1 MCFTRKFKLNEK
13 QPPFD
18 VVEAF
23 AMYTD
28 KGTHM
33 SAPQFRRFL
42 VEFQSEDPGVVTEAH
57 AVRLV
62 EDIIQR
68 RRHLSHLSKSTKK
81 GLSLTTDDFFYFLFS
96 DDLNGPLNT
105 QVDGIFFSF
114 NELYEKFKTWVPGE
128 FVI

>member
-1 MCFTRKFKLNEK
+1 MCFTRKFKANEK

-28 KGTHM
+28 KGTQM
-33 SAPQFRRFL
+33 NVAQLRRFL
-42 VEFQSEDPGVVTEAH
+42 VEFQAEDPGVVTEAH

-62 EDIIQR
+62 EDIVQR
-68 RRHLSHLSKSTKK
+68 RRHLSHGKTTKK
-81 GLSLTTDDFFYFLFS
+81 GLSLTIDDFFYFLFN

-105 QVDGIFFSF
+105 QVDGGFFLILM
-114 NELYEKFKTWVPGE
+114 NWVRNLGQG
-128 FVI
+128 FLKYL